1 MSCFRNSFIR
11 NLIKVLMNEKEEYFV
26 GALGDAYIDYKRNE
40 LQVYQKN
47 LQWLENFNN
56 LLFDIF
62 KLKGKI
68 FKKNVY
74 WLRKSSKAMILRI
87 KQLLEEK
94 PQTEHY
100 VAGLFDTEGSYYL
113 SSDRTTP
120 VIDITQSIEGLARLH
135 VANSILEKDGIK
147 CVLNGPYNHKHGKL
161 PQYHL
166 RIYGKENFEKFK
178 KLVPFKHPD
187 KTTKMETLT
196 VQTLSLLR

>member
-1 MSCFRNSFIR
+1 
-11 NLIKVLMNEKEEYFV
+11 MNEKEEYFI
-26 GALGDAYIDYKRNE
+26 GSLGDAYIDYKRNE

-47 LQWLENFNN
+47 LQWLESFND
-56 LLFDIF
+56 LLFEIF
-62 KLKGKI
+62 ELKGKI

-74 WLRKSSKAMILRI
+74 WLRKRNKSMVQRI
-87 KQLLEEK
+87 KELLKEI

-120 VIDITQSIEGLARLH
+120 VIDITQSVKGLTRLNI
-135 VANSILEKDGIK
+135 ASSILEKDGIN
-147 CVLNGPYNHKHGKL
+147 CVLNGPYQHKHGKL

-178 KLVPFKHPD
+178 NIVPFKHSD
-187 KTTKMETLT
+187 KTTKMKTFT

>member
-1 MSCFRNSFIR
+1 
-11 NLIKVLMNEKEEYFV
+11 MNEKEEYFT

-47 LQWLENFNN
+47 LQWLENFND

-62 KLKGKI
+62 GLRGKI

-74 WLRKSSKAMILRI
+74 WLRKRNKAMVQRI
-87 KQLLEEK
+87 KLLLEET
-94 PQTEHY
+94 PQTEYY

-120 VIDITQSIEGLARLH
+120 VIDFTQSVKGLTRLIFAR
-135 VANSILEKDGIK
+135 SILERDRIK
-147 CVLNGPYNHKHGKL
+147 CILNGPYQHKHGKL

-178 KLVPFKHPD
+178 KLVPYRHSD
-187 KTTKMETLT
+187 KTTKMETL
-196 VQTLSLLR
+196 QSKL